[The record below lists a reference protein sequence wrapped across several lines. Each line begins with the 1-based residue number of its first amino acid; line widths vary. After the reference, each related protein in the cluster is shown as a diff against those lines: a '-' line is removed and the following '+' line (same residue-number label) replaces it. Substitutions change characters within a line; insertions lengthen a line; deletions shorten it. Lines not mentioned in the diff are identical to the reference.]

1 MLSKKEIKRY
11 NSHLVLEE
19 IGENGQEKLK
29 NSKILI
35 IGIGGIGSPS
45 ALYLAASG
53 IGTLGLVDFDTVEEN
68 NLQRQIIHS
77 VKNLKKSKLE
87 SAKESILNLNP
98 DVRLNLHNIRINDK
112 NIDIIK
118 DYDLVIDC
126 TDNLQVRY
134 LVNDACLKFNKP
146 LIYGG
151 ISKFEGQ
158 ISVFNYKNGP
168 CFRCFIEEDKR
179 NILNC
184 NETGVLSSLPGVIG
198 TIEATEA
205 LKIILDKGKILSGRL
220 LFYDALNSK
229 FREIKINKRK
239 DCICNGKLNKL

>member
-1 MLSKKEIKRY
+1 MLSKKELQRY
-11 NSHLVLEE
+11 SSHLVLEE
-19 IGENGQEKLK
+19 IGEEGQAKLK
-29 NSKILI
+29 NAKILI
-35 IGIGGIGSPS
+35 IGVGGLGSPS
-45 ALYLAASG
+45 ILYLAAAG

-98 DVRLNLHNIRINDK
+98 EVKLNLHNTRINEK
-112 NIDIIK
+112 NAEIVK
-118 DYDLVIDC
+118 DYDIIIDC

-134 LVNDACLKFNKP
+134 SINDACLKFNKP

-158 ISVFNYKNGP
+158 VSVFNYKNGP
-168 CFRCFIEEDKR
+168 CFRCFIKEDRR

-184 NETGVLSSLPGVIG
+184 NETGVLSSIPGVIG

-205 LKIILDKGKILSGRL
+205 LKIILDKGEILSGRL

-229 FREIKINKRK
+229 FREIKINKRE
-239 DCICNGKLNKL
+239 DCVCNK

>member
-1 MLSKKEIKRY
+1 MLSKKELQRY
-11 NSHLVLEE
+11 SSHLVLEE
-19 IGENGQEKLK
+19 IGEEGQAKLK
-29 NSKILI
+29 NAKILI
-35 IGIGGIGSPS
+35 IGVGGLGSPS
-45 ALYLAASG
+45 ILYLAAAG

-77 VKNLKKSKLE
+77 VKDLKKSKLE

-98 DVRLNLHNIRINDK
+98 EVKLNLHNTRINEK
-112 NIDIIK
+112 NAEIVK
-118 DYDLVIDC
+118 DYDIIIDA

-134 LVNDACLKFNKP
+134 FINDACLKFNKP

-158 ISVFNYKNGP
+158 VSVFNYKNGP
-168 CFRCFIEEDKR
+168 CFRCFIKEDKR
-179 NILNC
+179 SILNC
-184 NETGVLSSLPGVIG
+184 NETGVLSSIPGVIG

-205 LKIILDKGKILSGRL
+205 LKIILDKGEILSGRL

-229 FREIKINKRK
+229 FREIKINKRE
-239 DCICNGKLNKL
+239 DCVCNK

>member
-1 MLSKKEIKRY
+1 MLSKRELQRY

-19 IGENGQEKLK
+19 IGEEGQNKLK
-29 NSKILI
+29 NAKILI
-35 IGIGGIGSPS
+35 IGVGGLGSPS
-45 ALYLAASG
+45 ALYLAAAG
-53 IGTLGLVDFDTVEEN
+53 VGTLGLVDFDTVEEN

-77 VKNLKKSKLE
+77 IKNLKKSKLE
-87 SAKESILNLNP
+87 SAKESILNLNQ
-98 DVRLNLHNIRINDK
+98 DIKLNLHNLRINDK
-112 NIDIIK
+112 NVDLINE
-118 DYDLVIDC
+118 YDLVIDA
-126 TDNLQVRY
+126 TDNLQTRY
-134 LVNDACLKFNKP
+134 LINDACLKFNKP

-158 ISVFNYKNGP
+158 VSVFNYKNGP
-168 CFRCFIEEDKR
+168 CFRCFIKEDKR

-205 LKIILDKGKILSGRL
+205 LKIILDKGEILSGRL

-229 FREIKINKRK
+229 FREIKINKK
-239 DCICNGKLNKL
+239 NDCICSQ

>member
-1 MLSKKEIKRY
+1 MLSKKELQRY

-19 IGENGQEKLK
+19 IGEEGQNKLK

-35 IGIGGIGSPS
+35 IGVGGLGSPS
-45 ALYLAASG
+45 VLYLAASG

-87 SAKESILNLNP
+87 SAKESILNINP
-98 DVRLNLHNIRINDK
+98 NVKLNLHNIRINDK
-112 NIDIIK
+112 NIELIN

-126 TDNLQVRY
+126 TDNLQARY
-134 LVNDACLKFNKP
+134 SINDACLKFNKP

-158 ISVFNYKNGP
+158 VSVFNYKNGP
-168 CFRCFIEEDKR
+168 CFRCFIEEDER

-205 LKIILDKGKILSGRL
+205 LKIILDKGEILSGRL
-220 LFYDALNSK
+220 LFYDALKSK

-239 DCICNGKLNKL
+239 DCICNRKINK

>member
-1 MLSKKEIKRY
+1 MLLEQELKKY
-11 NSHLVLEE
+11 SSHVVLEE
-19 IGENGQEKLK
+19 IGEEGQEKLK
-29 NSKILI
+29 NAKILI
-35 IGIGGIGSPS
+35 IGIGGLGSPS

-68 NLQRQIIHS
+68 DLQRQIIHS
-77 VKNLKKSKLE
+77 IKDLKKSKLE
-87 SAKESILNLNP
+87 SAKESILNLNKEIK
-98 DVRLNLHNIRINDK
+98 LNLHDIRINED
-112 NIDIIK
+112 NIELIN

-134 LVNDACLKFNKP
+134 SMNDACLKFNKP

-158 ISVFNYKNGP
+158 VSVFNYKNGP
-168 CFRCFIEEDKR
+168 CFRCFIKEDKR

-184 NETGVLSSLPGVIG
+184 NETGVLSSIPGVIG

-205 LKIILDKGKILSGRL
+205 LKIILDKGKVLSGRL
-220 LFYDALNSK
+220 LFYDALNSR
-229 FREIKINKRK
+229 FREIKINKQK
-239 DCICNGKLNKL
+239 DCKCNKN